1 MLLRLRIACHLPEQE
16 KNNTNCQIGNFSKA
30 IIQFFTPDNIPIFL
44 LSEQIRIF
52 VINTRV
58 MTTKLTL
65 TVEEEVIKKA
75 KSYAKQTGRSLSEL
89 IEKYLETLTEEHRE
103 AKQISPKLRKLVGSV
118 KLPADFDEKKELD
131 AYFESKHL

>member
-1 MLLRLRIACHLPEQE
+1 
-16 KNNTNCQIGNFSKA
+16 
-30 IIQFFTPDNIPIFL
+30 
-44 LSEQIRIF
+44 
-52 VINTRV
+52 

-89 IEKYLETLTEEHRE
+89 IETYLEALTETSPENQ
-103 AKQISPKLRKLVGSV
+103 QISPKLKKLAGSV
-118 KLPADFDEKKELD
+118 KLPVDFDEKKELA

>member
-1 MLLRLRIACHLPEQE
+1 MLLRLRIVHHLSEQE

-30 IIQFFTPDNIPIFL
+30 IIQFFTSDNTPIFI

-52 VINTRV
+52 VINTRA

-89 IEKYLETLTEEHRE
+89 VEKYLEALTEEHQE
-103 AKQISPKLRKLVGSV
+103 TKQISPKLRKLVGSV
-118 KLPADFDEKKELD
+118 ELPADFDEKKELY
-131 AYFESKHL
+131 AYFKSKHL